1 MKKIIILL
9 LPILFLLG
17 CENTLNTP
25 TSKVESFFK
34 KYQTLDKNVLLDLD
48 NYIDKNNKLTK
59 KQKEEYKEVLKKQYQ
74 NLSYKIKEETIDG
87 KNATVEAEIEVY
99 NYKKILDEVND
110 YYNEHQEEF
119 MNDETKSTDTLKYN
133 DYKLEKLKNA
143 NDKVTYTLNL
153 TLKKVDDKW
162 VLDDLTDTEISKI
175 HGMYDYE

>member
-74 NLSYKIKEETIDG
+74 NLSYKIKNEE
-87 KNATVEAEIEVY
+87 VEKDVSIVETEIEVLNY
-99 NYKKILDEVND
+99 SNINEKDIYKKINKMK
-110 YYNEHQEEF
+110 NIEE
-119 MNDETKSTDTLKYN
+119 KKKYEITFYLN
-133 DYKLEKLKNA
+133 KEKGVWVIEKL
-143 NDKVTYTLNL
+143 NDDDY
-153 TLKKVDDKW
+153 LKING
-162 VLDDLTDTEISKI
+162 L
-175 HGMYDYE
+175 Y